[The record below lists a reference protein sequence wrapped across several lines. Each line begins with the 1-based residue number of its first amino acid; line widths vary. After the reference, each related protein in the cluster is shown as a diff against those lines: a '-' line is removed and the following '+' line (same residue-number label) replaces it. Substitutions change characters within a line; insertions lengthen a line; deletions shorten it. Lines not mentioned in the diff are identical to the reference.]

1 MFEFHGWATLWV
13 DTSDDPDLPVQR
25 AREDAA
31 IERVRAAVQVAEDVF
46 SHFDVRR
53 TGNGLIVLI
62 AHGLR
67 NHRYEPVI
75 TLFRE
80 VAAMLPDSYGLLYVH
95 DDEGLS
101 RGGNYTDTFRVW
113 RVARGELAEVAD
125 SHQLPNR

>member
-67 NHRYEPVI
+67 NHRYQPVI

-95 DDEGLS
+95 DDEDLS